1 MRKLPIAWHL
11 HMLSGVTLIGVWL
24 CFYAN
29 GLKHQTLSPNA
40 ITKRYQQTLPL
51 MGATRPAGIKAKV
64 HTPNKGS
71 QAALITRLS
80 VRAFA
85 FMPDAG
91 RVAAI
96 RGSVWGFYHTTTT
109 YTPSILH
116 LTQTRCNS
124 LTINALIS
132 VRYYKFYLHTLHTL
146 HTATRHKH
154 ERTISR
160 HRGAETS
167 VAPTDCSTSLWRKT
181 RRIRPNRLHD
191 SGVVRVRCMQ
201 GSV

>member
-1 MRKLPIAWHL
+1 MAFAHA
-11 HMLSGVTLIGVWL
+11 IGSYPYWCVVMFL
-24 CFYAN
+24 CERA
-29 GLKHQTLSPNA
+29 QTPNA
-40 ITKRYQQTLPL
+40 SPKRYQQTLPL
-51 MGATRPAGIKAKV
+51 MGATRPASGIKAKV

-91 RVAAI
+91 RVAPI

-124 LTINALIS
+124 LTINALLS

-154 ERTISR
+154 ERTISP

-181 RRIRPNRLHD
+181 RRIRPN
-191 SGVVRVRCMQ
+191 
-201 GSV
+201 

>member
-1 MRKLPIAWHL
+1 
-11 HMLSGVTLIGVWL
+11 
-24 CFYAN
+24 
-29 GLKHQTLSPNA
+29 
-40 ITKRYQQTLPL
+40 
-51 MGATRPAGIKAKV
+51 MGATRPASGIKVKV

-71 QAALITRLS
+71 QAALIIRLS
-80 VRAFA
+80 VRTFA
-85 FMPDAG
+85 FMPDAR
-91 RVAAI
+91 RVAPI
-96 RGSVWGFYHTTTT
+96 RGSVLGFYHTTTT
-109 YTPSILH
+109 YTSSILH
-116 LTQTRCNS
+116 LTQTRCNP
-124 LTINALIS
+124 LTINALLS
-132 VRYYKFYLHTLHTL
+132 VRYYKFYLHTTYTLPTHYLHTLHIL

-181 RRIRPNRLHD
+181 HRIRPNRLRD

>member
-1 MRKLPIAWHL
+1 MAFAHA
-11 HMLSGVTLIGVWL
+11 IGSYPYWCVVMFL
-24 CFYAN
+24 CERAQTPNAITKRY
-29 GLKHQTLSPNA
+29 HQTLSPNA
-40 ITKRYQQTLPL
+40 SPKRYQQTLPL
-51 MGATRPAGIKAKV
+51 MGATRPASGIKAKV

-91 RVAAI
+91 RVAPI

-124 LTINALIS
+124 LTINALLS
-132 VRYYKFYLHTLHTL
+132 VRYYKFNLH
-146 HTATRHKH
+146 ATYTPYILPHG
-154 ERTISR
+154 TNT
-160 HRGAETS
+160 RGRYHGIGEQKRLLLRQIVLRPCGVNPAAY
-167 VAPTDCSTSLWRKT
+167 VQTDCATAGWC
-181 RRIRPNRLHD
+181 
-191 SGVVRVRCMQ
+191 V
-201 GSV
+201 